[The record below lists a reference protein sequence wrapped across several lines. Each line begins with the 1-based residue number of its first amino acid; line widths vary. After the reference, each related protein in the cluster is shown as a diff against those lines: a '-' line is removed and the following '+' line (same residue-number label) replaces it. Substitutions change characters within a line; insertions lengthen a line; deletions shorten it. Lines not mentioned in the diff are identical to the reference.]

1 LDCPRV
7 SLYRLRYPSYS
18 ASRADSLH
26 RDDDSQLPAAKPSS
40 LSAVASDQRATHEW
54 WQNERQRFRLYTSI
68 FTIDEASRGDA
79 AAAARRLDWLK
90 SIPRLPVSPEA
101 EELAK
106 NVAKLLQLP
115 PKAAMDAS
123 HVALSI
129 LHKMDY
135 LLTWN
140 CTHLAN
146 PVLQKE
152 LVDFCGYHELHVPI
166 ICTPATLTAPR
177 HE

>member
-1 LDCPRV
+1 MSRSAPRNGRDAPPGRPPFGLPARFTLPTALPV
-7 SLYRLRYPSYS
+7 VFCFSCRQSTSRRRFPATWQQSQAAFPPSRPTRGRLTNGGKTSDSDS
-18 ASRADSLH
+18 ASTRRFLRSMKPHAATRRQL
-26 RDDDSQLPAAKPSS
+26 RDDWIGSRAS
-40 LSAVASDQRATHEW
+40 L
-54 WQNERQRFRLYTSI
+54 
-68 FTIDEASRGDA
+68 ASRY
-79 AAAARRLDWLK
+79 R
-90 SIPRLPVSPEA
+90 PRPKK
-101 EELAK
+101 LAK

-152 LVDFCGYHELHVPI
+152 LVDF
-166 ICTPATLTAPR
+166 
-177 HE
+177 

>member
-1 LDCPRV
+1 MKPHAATRRQLRDDWIGSRA
-7 SLYRLRYPSYS
+7 SL
-18 ASRADSLH
+18 ASRY
-26 RDDDSQLPAAKPSS
+26 R
-40 LSAVASDQRATHEW
+40 
-54 WQNERQRFRLYTSI
+54 
-68 FTIDEASRGDA
+68 
-79 AAAARRLDWLK
+79 
-90 SIPRLPVSPEA
+90 PRPKK
-101 EELAK
+101 LAK